1 MTAALYMIGCTV
13 IIGLIVS
20 NFIKY
25 VSCCKRVNRCVK
37 KIPVYGKWSF
47 YGLLYIP
54 AIFGGLDH
62 LSVLFSYLDTNYM
75 SQYITYNI
83 AVVFYALLFAHATL
97 YFTLFRKG
105 FATEKGVYCI
115 NGFYPSHGARFTFAE
130 NGDGVNLKIKNNSG
144 EIVKSFL
151 ISEST
156 RRFICQYCNVDSDN
170 FEYCGKSFLK
180 RNLFLSCL
188 CSVTLTAVLAV
199 WYTAEMP
206 VVFVGDNIIDRYSDN
221 VFFSHM
227 PVYVGA
233 TQEIE
238 QLFYDNGNIQTIS
251 DYDSGLFSSANLSML
266 KYMPNLK
273 YYSSPYFSQKYDYS
287 ELGNLSQLEGVFI
300 LNGEISDFKWMS
312 KLTKLK
318 YLYDYSGRNFDFDDI
333 KNMDSLTHL
342 GIMDTQVDI
351 NEIELLRDSCN
362 LKCLALLSCKI
373 ENSTSLGE
381 LGELVYLNLKES
393 DVGDFSFLSK
403 LNNLTELSIT
413 DVKNAE
419 NYSAIAYCC
428 NLTELYISG
437 TDITDISFLKALDK
451 LETFSAQNVAA
462 EDWTILYELP
472 SLKNVY
478 SYGTIPQEI
487 KLQLEERGVKVYD

>member
-20 NFIKY
+20 NFVKY
-25 VSCCKRVNRCVK
+25 ASFRKRVSGCVK
-37 KIPVYGKWSF
+37 KMPVYGKWGI
-47 YGLLYIP
+47 YGFLYIP
-54 AIFGGLDH
+54 AVFGGLYH
-62 LSVLFSYLDTNYM
+62 LFALFSYLDTYYM
-75 SQYITYNI
+75 SKYITYNI
-83 AVVFYALLFAHATL
+83 AVVFYALLFVYATL
-97 YFTLFRKG
+97 YFTLFRKS

-115 NGFYPSHGARFTFAE
+115 NGFYPSHGARFTFTE
-130 NGDGVNLKIKNNSG
+130 NGDGINLNIKNKSG
-144 EIVKSFL
+144 ETVKSL
-151 ISEST
+151 LVSEST
-156 RRFICQYCNVDSDN
+156 RRFICQNCNIDSDD

-180 RNLFLSCL
+180 RNLILSCL
-188 CSVTLTAVLAV
+188 CSVTFTAILTIWYAV
-199 WYTAEMP
+199 EMP

-221 VFFSHM
+221 VFFTHM

-238 QLFYDNGNIQTIS
+238 QLFYDNGQVKTIN
-251 DYDSGLFSSANLSML
+251 DYDSGLFSSINLGML
-266 KYMPNLK
+266 KYMPDLK
-273 YYSSPYFSQKYDYS
+273 YYSSPYFGQKHDYS

-300 LNGEISDFKWMS
+300 FSEGNSDFEWLD
-312 KLTKLK
+312 KLTRLK

-342 GIMDTQVDI
+342 GVMDTQVDI

-362 LKCLALLSCKI
+362 LKCLSLLSCKL
-373 ENSTSLGE
+373 ENSASLGE
-381 LGELVYLNLKES
+381 LDGLACLNLKNS
-393 DVGDFSFLSK
+393 RINDFSFLSK

-419 NYSAIAYCC
+419 NYSAISYCR
-428 NLTELYISG
+428 NLTKLDISG

-451 LETFSAQNVAA
+451 LETFCAEDVAA
-462 EDWTILYELP
+462 DDWTILYELT

-478 SYGTIPQEI
+478 SYGTIPKEI
-487 KLQLEERGVKVYD
+487 KVQLEERGVKVYD